1 MQVDTRTTKPVTHAV
16 VACQPGR
23 EATRALRDALPLL
36 RNAATVDVGMID
48 PVIGESRHREQPGA
62 DIATHLTRHGLR
74 VNIVVH
80 AREGETAAMALMR
93 HAVESGAPCRCSGAA
108 SSHATTNTSMRCAMP
123 GMRFPKHACQ
133 HHCGHMSM
141 AKSCVTGHMRCSR
154 CRHSV
159 SDDDPWLRQGKR

>member
-108 SSHATTNTSMRCAMP
+108 SSHATTNYLDAMRNARNALPKTRMPASLWAHEHGQVLRHGTHAMQQVP
-123 GMRFPKHACQ
+123 AF
-133 HHCGHMSM
+133 
-141 AKSCVTGHMRCSR
+141 
-154 CRHSV
+154 
-159 SDDDPWLRQGKR
+159 RQR